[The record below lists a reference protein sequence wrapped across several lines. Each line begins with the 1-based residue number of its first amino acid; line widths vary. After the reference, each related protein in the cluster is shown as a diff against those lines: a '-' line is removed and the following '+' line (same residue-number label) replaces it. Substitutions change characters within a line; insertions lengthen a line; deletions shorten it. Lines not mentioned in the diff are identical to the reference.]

1 MPSAPDRSIICYVTD
16 RKALGARDPVE
27 KLVDQIRA
35 AMAAGTDWVQVRE
48 KDLTARALLEL
59 VRKAVEIT
67 TERGVGAGGRVVVND
82 RIDVALA
89 SDAHGV
95 HLGHESI
102 PAREAVRWC
111 RSGNAPADFFVGVSC
126 HSLEEARQAERDGAS
141 YVFFGPIFETPS
153 KAAFGRPQGIEKLGE
168 ACRGVKIPV
177 IAIGGVN
184 EKNSIACIRAGA
196 AGIAAIRLFQETR
209 TGGGLEDAVQRIR
222 NSGKDN

>member
-1 MPSAPDRSIICYVTD
+1 MSSAPDRPIICYVTD
-16 RKALGARDPVE
+16 RRALGARDPVE
-27 KLVDQIRA
+27 KLVDRIGA

-67 TERGVGAGGRVVVND
+67 TELGAGGRVVVND
-82 RIDVALA
+82 RMDVALA

-95 HLGHESI
+95 HLGHESV

-111 RSGNAPADFFVGVSC
+111 RSGNAPADFLVGVSC
-126 HSLEEARQAERDGAS
+126 HSLEEVRQAERDGAG

-168 ACRGVKIPV
+168 ACREVKIPV

-184 EKNSIACIRAGA
+184 EKNGIDCIRGGA
-196 AGIAAIRLFQETR
+196 AGIAAIRLFQGAR
-209 TGGGLEDAVQRIR
+209 TGGGLEDAVERIR